1 MPSQSPVPSPQCPAP
16 GPRPLY
22 LVTGGAGFIGSHLVH
37 SLALKGHP
45 VRVLDNFLTGKRGNL
60 EAIGG
65 AVEVLPGD
73 ITDPDAC
80 HHACEGAD
88 FVLHHA
94 ARVSVAESV
103 QNPAPTHDTN
113 ATGTLNMLIAAK
125 EAGCRRFVY
134 AGSASAYGDTDLLP
148 HREEMTPR
156 PLSPYAVAKHV
167 GELYCQVF
175 HRLYG
180 LEIVVLRYFNVF
192 GPRQDPSSPYSG
204 VIAQFVSH
212 LLRAEP
218 LTIYGD
224 GEQTR
229 DFVPVEN
236 VVHANLLACVAPAA
250 AGRII
255 NIGCGERISVNHL
268 ARILLDLSGARS
280 EVAHLPPRPGDIR
293 HSVADIT
300 RARELL
306 GYQVQV
312 TPPEGLQRTLDWYRH
327 AA

>member
-1 MPSQSPVPSPQCPAP
+1 MSLPAP
-16 GPRPLY
+16 TTC

-37 SLALKGHP
+37 SLVAKGYP

-60 EAIGG
+60 EAVGA

-80 HHACEGAD
+80 RRACQGVD
-88 FVLHHA
+88 LVLHHA

-103 QNPAPTHDTN
+103 QSPGPTHDTN

-125 EAGCRRFVY
+125 AAGCRRFVY
-134 AGSASAYGDTDLLP
+134 AGSASAYGDTDILP
-148 HREEMTPR
+148 HHEGMTPR
-156 PLSPYAVAKHV
+156 PLSPYAVSKHI

-180 LEIVVLRYFNVF
+180 LETVVLRYFNVF

-204 VIAQFVSH
+204 VIAQFVSR
-212 LLRAEP
+212 LLRGEP
-218 LTIYGD
+218 LTICGD
-224 GEQTR
+224 GDQTR

-236 VVHANLLACVAPAA
+236 VVNANLLACAAAAA
-250 AGRII
+250 AGQII
-255 NIGCGERISVNHL
+255 NIGCGESMSVNDL
-268 ARILLDLSGARS
+268 AGTLLDLSGARS
-280 EVAHLPPRPGDIR
+280 EVAHADPRPGDIR

-306 GYQVQV
+306 GYRVQV
-312 TPPEGLQRTLDWYRH
+312 TPSEGLKRTLDWYGR
-327 AA
+327 AG